1 MKSES
6 ELTIPIPTMSLITVC
21 NKCSEL
27 LNHKV
32 INSDKCFEVRV
43 GVCPDCEV
51 NTPCLNCEE
60 TKHKYTKMIEKLL
73 GVPDLNFDELDDHT
87 REVIKEAWE
96 LLNEYEE

>member
-32 INSDKCFEVRV
+32 INGDKCFEVRV

-51 NTPCLNCEE
+51 NTPCLNCEDIKNE
-60 TKHKYTKMIEKLL
+60 YTTMIKKLL
-73 GVPDLNFDELDDHT
+73 DCPDLNLDELEDST
-87 REVIKEAWE
+87 IEVIKEAQR
-96 LLNEYEE
+96 LLNI